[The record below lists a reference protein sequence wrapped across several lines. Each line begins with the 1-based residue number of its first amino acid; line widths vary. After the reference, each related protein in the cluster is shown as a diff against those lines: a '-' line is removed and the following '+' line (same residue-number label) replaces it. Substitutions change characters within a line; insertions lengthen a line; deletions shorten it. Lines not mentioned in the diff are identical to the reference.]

1 MKKTTYTAAQAAQ
14 IAELAEL
21 VQAAQIAELETLI
34 YLARH
39 DAPDNPA
46 YHKANLLE
54 WLTTW
59 CADHP
64 TLGRYRG
71 ETRLQARALHVYTT
85 VFDGAEREVYYYAS
99 DTPGLY
105 KRRKESRE
113 DWEARN
119 RRESAILARNIVL
132 RNVDD
137 YEDHYGING

>member
-14 IAELAEL
+14 IAEL